1 MFSKLS
7 RAGVFVSS
15 GNDHWY
21 LDRAAWDRF
30 QSRQRTRFV
39 VTAAVIV
46 LGVSGLFALWLVLA
60 GLERLL
66 VEFLRRNDPL
76 ALGLTLP
83 QWQSVGMIVA
93 GVVWLV
99 VVRRRHG
106 SLLLPREEA
115 YPGTAAV
122 AAA

>member
-1 MFSKLS
+1 MSGAAAAIITSKLLRTQRELVHRFETAGALSPDRAIPRGDLARLSDSVFSKLS

-46 LGVSGLFALWLVLA
+46 LGVSALFTLWLVLA
-60 GLERLL
+60 R
-66 VEFLRRNDPL
+66 
-76 ALGLTLP
+76 
-83 QWQSVGMIVA
+83 
-93 GVVWLV
+93 
-99 VVRRRHG
+99 
-106 SLLLPREEA
+106 
-115 YPGTAAV
+115 
-122 AAA
+122 

>member
-1 MFSKLS
+1 MSGAATAIITSKLLRTQRELVHRFEAAGALGPDRAIPRGDLGRLSDSVFSKLS

-46 LGVSGLFALWLVLA
+46 LGVSGLFALWLVLS
-60 GLERLL
+60 R
-66 VEFLRRNDPL
+66 
-76 ALGLTLP
+76 
-83 QWQSVGMIVA
+83 
-93 GVVWLV
+93 
-99 VVRRRHG
+99 
-106 SLLLPREEA
+106 
-115 YPGTAAV
+115 
-122 AAA
+122 